1 MSVRNRRAR
10 KHSRTHIVGF
20 GIAGILG
27 FLALLVIALAVSAG
41 ALVNSWLLNLPDY
54 QSADAYLVAEPTQ
67 VYDADNNVI
76 AEYYLQNRRIV
87 TKDQVSPYVLWGT
100 VDMEDIRFYQHNGI
114 DPQGIVRAVIA
125 QFTGGAEGA
134 STITQQLVR
143 NTVLS
148 EEQFEQTLK
157 RKVREA
163 YIAIQMEKKYSKD
176 QILMMYINTI
186 YYGHAAY
193 GIQAAAIT
201 YFNKDAKNLTLAEAA
216 LLAGLPQS
224 PSYYDPTENP
234 EAAIQRRNTILDRM
248 YSAGDIT
255 KEECEAAQAEPLTLN
270 LGQVMDEQGTY
281 PYFTDYVKQLLL
293 EDFDQD
299 TVFQGG
305 LKVHTTLDPS
315 TQSMAEQ
322 SVKERLEEYGN
333 DELESALVAI
343 DPNTGYIKAMIGGRD
358 YNVDQFNLA
367 TMARRQPGSSFKTFT
382 LAAALSNGMN
392 PNIFLNCN
400 SPIQVTPTWQVQNF
414 GNYSYGDIM
423 LSEALARSSN
433 TGFVQ
438 VAEAI
443 GADSIVEYAKKMGI
457 DEELPNYTSITLGT
471 VGVPPVQMAE
481 AYATLATGGIHRD
494 SVAIT
499 KIEDRNGNTVYEHED
514 KPERV
519 LDEAIAQA
527 ETEVLE
533 GVITDP
539 NGTAHSMQNLITFNQ
554 PIAGK
559 TGTSESY
566 RDLWFCGYTPQISVA
581 IWSGYRT
588 ESTVYLGRSIGH
600 PDTVSCP
607 IFATFTNKLLNGVER
622 AEFPTTN
629 TKPDYRENSSWEF
642 TNTDSWVSSREDGV
656 VGNSYSSG
664 SNYNSDNGYS
674 NNNGYNNNG
683 YSNNN
688 YSNYGNNNY
697 YNGYTDYNNY
707 NGYNN
712 YDESNGGNTGYNNQ
726 NNNYGGG
733 DTGDYS
739 QNYDQG
745 GGTGNA
751 GNAAGTTA
759 GGGGNAAGN

>member
-281 PYFTDYVKQLLL
+281 PYYTDYVKQLLL

-305 LKVHTTLDPS
+305 LKVYTTLDPS
-315 TQSMAEQ
+315 IQSMAEQ
-322 SVKERLEEYGN
+322 SVNERLQEYGN
-333 DELESALVAI
+333 EELESALVAI
-343 DPNTGYIKAMIGGRD
+343 DPNTGYIKAMVGGRD

-443 GADSIVEYAKKMGI
+443 GAESIVEYAKKMGV
-457 DEELPNYTSITLGT
+457 DEDLPNYTSITLGT

-527 ETEVLE
+527 ENEVLE

-539 NGTAHSMQNLITFNQ
+539 NGTAHSMQNLITFDQ
-554 PIAGK
+554 PVAGK

-588 ESTVYLGRSIGH
+588 ESTVYIGRSIGH

-664 SNYNSDNGYS
+664 SNYNS
-674 NNNGYNNNG
+674 NNGYGNNG
-683 YSNNN
+683 YSGNNG
-688 YSNYGNNNY
+688 YGNYGNNNY

-707 NGYNN
+707 NGY
-712 YDESNGGNTGYNNQ
+712 SNGDDGSGGNTGYNNGY
-726 NNNYGGG
+726 NDYETG
-733 DTGDYS
+733 DTSDYS
-739 QNYDQG
+739 QGYDQG

-751 GNAAGTTA
+751 GNAAGGTA
-759 GGGGNAAGN
+759 GGGGNT

>member
-67 VYDADNNVI
+67 VYDASNNVI

-87 TKDQVSPYVLWGT
+87 TKDQVSPYVLAGT
-100 VDMEDIRFYQHNGI
+100 VDTEDIRFYQHNGI
-114 DPQGIVRAVIA
+114 DPQGIARAVLV
-125 QFTGGAEGA
+125 QFTGGSEGA

-163 YIAIQMEKKYSKD
+163 YIAIQLEKKYSKD

-193 GIQAAAIT
+193 GIQAASIT

-224 PSYYDPTENP
+224 PSRYDPTENP
-234 EAAIQRRNTILDRM
+234 ELAITRRNLVLDRM
-248 YSAGDIT
+248 YTAGDIT
-255 KEECEAAQAEPLTLN
+255 EEECKAAQAEPLTLN
-270 LGQVMDEQGTY
+270 EGRVMDEQGPY
-281 PYFTDYVKQLLL
+281 PYFTDYIKQLLL
-293 EDFDQD
+293 QDFDRD

-305 LKVHTTLDPS
+305 LKVYTTLDPS
-315 TQSMAEQ
+315 IQTMAEDA
-322 SVKERLEEYGN
+322 VNERLTEYRN
-333 DELESALVAI
+333 DELEAALVAI
-343 DPNTGYIKAMIGGRD
+343 DPETGYIKAMIGGRD

-382 LAAALSNGMN
+382 LAAAMSNGMN
-392 PNIFLNCN
+392 PNIFVNCN
-400 SPIQVTPTWQVQNF
+400 SPLQVTPTWNVQNF
-414 GNYSYGDIM
+414 GNYSYGNIM
-423 LSEALARSSN
+423 LAEALARSSN

-438 VAEAI
+438 VAETI
-443 GADSIVEYAKKMGI
+443 GAENIVDYAKKMGI
-457 DEELPNYTSITLGT
+457 DEDLPAYTSITLGT
-471 VGVPPVQMAE
+471 VGIPPVQMAE

-499 KIEDRNGNTVYEHED
+499 RIEDRNGNKVYEHSD
-514 KPERV
+514 SPERV

-533 GVITDP
+533 TVVASPD
-539 NGTAHSMQNLITFNQ
+539 GTANSMKSLLTFDQ

-559 TGTSESY
+559 TGTSENY
-566 RDLWFCGYTPQISVA
+566 RDLWFCGYTPQVSVA
-581 IWSGYRT
+581 VWCGYRT
-588 ESTVYLGRSIGH
+588 ESTVYLDRTIGH

-607 IFATFTNKLLNGVER
+607 IFASFTNRLLNGVAR
-622 AEFPTTN
+622 KEFPTTN
-629 TKPDYRENSSWEF
+629 AKPNYRENSSWEF
-642 TNTDSWVSSREDGV
+642 SNTDKWTSSREDGV
-656 VGNSYSSG
+656 VSSLISNAGSAGN
-664 SNYNSDNGYS
+664 NY
-674 NNNGYNNNG
+674 
-683 YSNNN
+683 N
-688 YSNYGNNNY
+688 YSNDYGNGYGSGYGYDYNNY
-697 YNGYTDYNNY
+697 GGSGYTDYS
-707 NGYNN
+707 GYGSTDYSGYGSTDYSG
-712 YDESNGGNTGYNNQ
+712 YDTNTTYGGDAYGGYG
-726 NNNYGGG
+726 NYG
-733 DTGDYS
+733 TGW
-739 QNYDQG
+739 
-745 GGTGNA
+745 
-751 GNAAGTTA
+751 
-759 GGGGNAAGN
+759 

>member
-27 FLALLVIALAVSAG
+27 FFALLVIALAISAG

-87 TKDQVSPYVLWGT
+87 TKDQVSPYVLMGT
-100 VDMEDIRFYQHNGI
+100 VDTEDVRFYQHNGI
-114 DPQGIVRAVIA
+114 DPQGIVRAVLV
-125 QFTGGAEGA
+125 QFTGGSEGA

-234 EAAIQRRNTILDRM
+234 EAAVQRRNTVLDRM
-248 YSAGDIT
+248 YTAGDIT

-270 LGQVMDEQGTY
+270 EGQVMDEQGAY
-281 PYFTDYVKQLLL
+281 PYYTDYVKQLLL

-305 LKVHTTLDPS
+305 LKVYTTLDPS
-315 TQSMAEQ
+315 VQTMAEDA
-322 SVKERLEEYGN
+322 VNTRLEEYGN
-333 DELESALVAI
+333 DELEAALVAI
-343 DPNTGYIKAMIGGRD
+343 DPDTGYIKAMIGGRD
-358 YNVDQFNLA
+358 YNVDQFNLS

-382 LAAALSNGMN
+382 LAAAMSEGMN
-392 PNIFLNCN
+392 PNIFVNCN
-400 SPIQVTPTWQVQNF
+400 SPLQVTPTWRVQNF
-414 GNYSYGDIM
+414 GNYSYGNIM
-423 LSEALARSSN
+423 LADALARSSN

-443 GADSIVEYAKKMGI
+443 GAEKIVEYANKMGV
-457 DEELPNYTSITLGT
+457 DEELPAYTSITLGT

-481 AYATLATGGIHRD
+481 AHATLATGGIHRD
-494 SVAIT
+494 SVAIVR
-499 KIEDRNGNTVYEHED
+499 IEDRNGNIVYEHED
-514 KPERV
+514 TPERV

-533 GVITDP
+533 SVISAPT
-539 NGTAHSMQNLITFNQ
+539 GTAHSMQSLISVDQ

-559 TGTSESY
+559 TGTTENY

-581 IWSGYRT
+581 IWCGYRN
-588 ESTVYLGRSIGH
+588 EATVYVGRAIGH
-600 PDTVSCP
+600 PDTTACP
-607 IFATFTNKLLNGVER
+607 IFASFVNSYLSGLDR
-622 AEFPTTN
+622 MEFPTTKE
-629 TKPDYRENSSWEF
+629 TPDYKENSSWEF
-642 TNTDSWVSSREDGV
+642 SNTDKWVSSREDGV
-656 VGNSYSSG
+656 V
-664 SNYNSDNGYS
+664 D
-674 NNNGYNNNG
+674 
-683 YSNNN
+683 
-688 YSNYGNNNY
+688 NNY
-697 YNGYTDYNNY
+697 YYYYNNY
-707 NGYNN
+707 NNYNN
-712 YDESNGGNTGYNNQ
+712 YDNDYDNTYDNSTEEETTYHQQEGEQQDYTQQTDQQDHSGGQ
-726 NNNYGGG
+726 EYG
-733 DTGDYS
+733 
-739 QNYDQG
+739 YDQG
-745 GGTGNA
+745 NDYSTDSYTDYSDYGTYY
-751 GNAAGTTA
+751 
-759 GGGGNAAGN
+759 

>member
-270 LGQVMDEQGTY
+270 LGQVMDEKGTY

-581 IWSGYRT
+581 VWSGYRT

-674 NNNGYNNNG
+674 NNNGYNNN
-683 YSNNN
+683 

-697 YNGYTDYNNY
+697 YNGYIDNNNY